1 MRVVFVDD
9 DPDLGDLIKVA
20 AGHEFDCDI
29 EVFRNGA
36 DALKYLNKTPVDVVV
51 LDLRLPILD
60 GLTIAEEIRRNEEIH
75 LIQPPVE
82 MAFLTGA
89 EVSDAV
95 KRVADRTHVRQ
106 IFQKPFD
113 YQKLFREI
121 KSWAP
126 HVHHQAGGIQ

>member
-9 DPDLGDLIKVA
+9 DPNITELIQAVA
-20 AGHEFDCDI
+20 NQENDCQVEI
-29 EVFRNGA
+29 FRNGA
-36 DALKYLNKTPVDVVV
+36 DALKYLNHEPVDVVV

-89 EVSDAV
+89 DISDAV
-95 KRVADRTHVRQ
+95 KRVADRVHVRE

-113 YQKLFREI
+113 YQQLFREI
-121 KSWAP
+121 RGWMPTAQ
-126 HVHHQAGGIQ
+126 HVGGTH